1 MNDVYPITGQR
12 VADTMPQGL
21 TNAGSPVEG
30 VFKDQAA
37 PIRVE
42 AI

>member
-1 MNDVYPITGQR
+1 MNDAYLITGQR

-21 TNAGSPVEG
+21 TNAGSRVEG
-30 VFKDQAA
+30 VFKDHAA
-37 PIRVE
+37 PMRAE